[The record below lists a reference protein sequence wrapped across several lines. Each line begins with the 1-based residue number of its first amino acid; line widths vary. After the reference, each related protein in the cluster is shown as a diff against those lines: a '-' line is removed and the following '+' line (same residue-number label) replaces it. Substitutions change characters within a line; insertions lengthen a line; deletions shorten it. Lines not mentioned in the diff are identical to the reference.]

1 MTEKLHQEFGDMV
14 VMTMRYDCNLNVL
27 TIWGH
32 DKSIFC
38 EAWTSEQGYVRHEL
52 LCSCVVN

>member
-1 MTEKLHQEFGDMV
+1 
-14 VMTMRYDCNLNVL
+14 MRYDCNLNVL
-27 TIWGH
+27 TIWGY